1 MDELTGKR
9 VTIVKPLIGGAEV
22 KIEDTIEVQRS
33 LLDGW
38 VGMKDPRPT
47 KVRRSVPKTGQKR
60 RSDKDPEDLRD
71 EARDDEAEP
80 VEGDTN
86 PLPAQDLPPA
96 EPQDVEAE
104 GEAIPKTTLNEA
116 LLERGADVLDGLPST
131 IAGSS
136 GIQDYMKDLK
146 ASSCTTIMKGRS
158 W

>member
-1 MDELTGKR
+1 M
-9 VTIVKPLIGGAEV
+9 
-22 KIEDTIEVQRS
+22 ED
-33 LLDGW
+33 
-38 VGMKDPRPT
+38 
-47 KVRRSVPKTGQKR
+47 
-60 RSDKDPEDLRD
+60 
-71 EARDDEAEP
+71 
-80 VEGDTN
+80 DTN

-136 GIQDYMKDLK
+136 RIQDYMKDLK
-146 ASSCTTIMKGRS
+146 ASSCTTIVKGRS